1 MERLKVLLAEDH
13 PVVREGTRQ
22 ILERE
27 ASISVVGEA
36 ADGAE
41 AIALAAEL
49 KPDLLLLDLGLPV
62 MNGIE
67 VTRALR
73 RAGPRPYVLLLS
85 AYDDEDY
92 VLAAIEA
99 GATGYLLKTARSA
112 DVLAAIH
119 AVARGELVLHPLVAR
134 KLLSREQRDAVRQP
148 LSDRE
153 IEVLHLAASGMRNG
167 EIARTLSLSTRT
179 IEGHLTNIFNK
190 LGVGS
195 RTEAIVKAAGKGW
208 IRLERE
214 PEL

>member
-13 PVVREGTRQ
+13 TVVREGTRQ

-134 KLLSREQRDAVRQP
+134 KLLSREQRDAVRHP

-153 IEVLHLAASGMRNG
+153 VEVLHLAASGMRNG

>member
-13 PVVREGTRQ
+13 TVVREGTRQ

-214 PEL
+214 PAL

>member
-1 MERLKVLLAEDH
+1 
-13 PVVREGTRQ
+13 VVSTSLR
-22 ILERE
+22 
-27 ASISVVGEA
+27 AVG
-36 ADGAE
+36 
-41 AIALAAEL
+41 
-49 KPDLLLLDLGLPV
+49 
-62 MNGIE
+62 
-67 VTRALR
+67 
-73 RAGPRPYVLLLS
+73 RAGTES
-85 AYDDEDY
+85 AE
-92 VLAAIEA
+92 
-99 GATGYLLKTARSA
+99 
-112 DVLAAIH
+112 
-119 AVARGELVLHPLVAR
+119 RGELVLHPLVAR

>member
-1 MERLKVLLAEDH
+1 MERLRVLLAEDH
-13 PVVREGTRQ
+13 TVVREGTRQ

-27 ASISVVGEA
+27 PSISVIGEA

-41 AIALAAEL
+41 AIALAVEL

-67 VTRALR
+67 VTRELR
-73 RAGPRPYVLLLS
+73 RGGQRPYVLLLS

-99 GATGYLLKTARSA
+99 GATGYLLKTARAA
-112 DVLAAIH
+112 DVVAAIH
-119 AVARGELVLHPLVAR
+119 AVARGELVLHPVVAG
-134 KLLSREQRDAVRQP
+134 KLLNREQRDQIRQP
-148 LSDRE
+148 LSARE
-153 IEVLHLAASGMRNG
+153 LEVLHLAATGMRNSD
-167 EIARTLSLSTRT
+167 IARALSLSTRT

-190 LGVGS
+190 LSVGS
-195 RTEAIVKAAGKGW
+195 RTEAIVKAANKGW

-214 PEL
+214 PEI

>member
-1 MERLKVLLAEDH
+1 MERLRILLAEDH
-13 PVVREGTRQ
+13 TVVREGTRQ

-27 ASISVVGEA
+27 ASINVVGEA

-41 AIALAAEL
+41 AVALAAEL

-67 VTRALR
+67 VTRAIR
-73 RAGPRPYVLLLS
+73 RCGPRPYVLLLS
-85 AYDDEDY
+85 AYDDDNY

-99 GATGYLLKTARSA
+99 GATGYLLKTARSG
-112 DVLAAIH
+112 DVIAAIH
-119 AVARGELVLHPLVAR
+119 AVARGELVLHPQIAR
-134 KLLSREQRDAVRQP
+134 KLLSREQRDAIRQP

-153 IEVLHLAASGMRNG
+153 IEVLHLAATGMRNG

-208 IRLERE
+208 IRLEQE
-214 PEL
+214 PEI

>member
-13 PVVREGTRQ
+13 TVVREGTRQ

>member
-13 PVVREGTRQ
+13 TVVREGTRQ
-22 ILERE
+22 ILERA